1 MKFIGQHI
9 VNMIA
14 RFKSDVHVDGTLIFK
29 EKSADPPNP
38 DEGHAIIWLSDG
50 TGTGDDGDVLI
61 KITAGGVTKTKTLAD
76 FSEL

>member
-50 TGTGDDGDVLI
+50 TGTGDD
-61 KITAGGVTKTKTLAD
+61 
-76 FSEL
+76 